1 MEQDKGME
9 QGKGMEGEVVSN
21 IISVPEGRFCHQN
34 SQSRSL
40 VKAL

>member
-9 QGKGMEGEVVSN
+9 GERWVM
-21 IISVPEGRFCHQN
+21 ISISRGRSYNQN

-40 VKAL
+40 VKPL

>member
-1 MEQDKGME
+1 MSMAEGME
-9 QGKGMEGEVVSN
+9 QYKGMEGERRVM
-21 IISVPEGRFCHQN
+21 ISISRGTSYNQN